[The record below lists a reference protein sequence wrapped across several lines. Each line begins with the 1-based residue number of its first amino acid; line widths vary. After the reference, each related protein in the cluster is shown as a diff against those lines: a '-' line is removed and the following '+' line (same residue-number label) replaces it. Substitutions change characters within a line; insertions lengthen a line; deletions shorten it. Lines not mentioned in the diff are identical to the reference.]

1 MMILLI
7 ALMTFCT
14 KNSEDLNNQSQSKGL
29 FLPLVGLTA
38 AAVGGV
44 GVYTALQN
52 AVKQPVTGASS
63 PIPTSTNI
71 KSSTIGGSET
81 SNTVGVGVSNSTIPK
96 TGYIPRDSNPCIVPY
111 CGKGDIK
118 TLKGQNLKTESFID
132 YPITQKDKDICDG
145 KVPNSARV
153 LIGGVNSR
161 WSDFEACI
169 PRLNVR
175 HVYSCYVRVCLMGR
189 TLDQVS
195 SMEETMDKPLVLLS
209 KPFISTAKDPELGM
223 YAGCTNPSK
232 YKTCRNDY
240 DIVTCN
246 SNFCFGSA
254 P

>member
-1 MMILLI
+1 
-7 ALMTFCT
+7 MTFCT

-29 FLPLVGLTA
+29 LVPLLGVS
-38 AAVGGV
+38 AAVLGGV

-52 AVKQPVTGASS
+52 PVKQPVTGASS

-71 KSSTIGGSET
+71 KSSTIG
-81 SNTVGVGVSNSTIPK
+81 VSDTGNALAAGASSVTIPK
-96 TGYIPRDSNPCIVPY
+96 TGYIPRDSNPCIAPY

-118 TLKGQNLKTESFID
+118 TLKGLNGKTESFID

-145 KVPNSARV
+145 KVPNSARAV
-153 LIGGVNSR
+153 IGGVNSR

-195 SMEETMDKPLVLLS
+195 SREETMDKPLILLS
-209 KPFISTAKDPELGM
+209 KSFISISKDPELGM

-246 SNFCFGSA
+246 SNFCFGNT